1 MSMNVL
7 QLADKLRTEADAYKL
22 LEEMR
27 WGDRPICPHCGSVGE
42 HYFLNPLAFIAR
54 ATREELAIPVHR
66 DAMIQEAREAD
77 ASWDEINAAL
87 EVPR

>member
-1 MSMNVL
+1 MTDDDDRVSIPL
-7 QLADKLRTEADAYKL
+7 PFEEAMRGLLKVDPDTLTGKDA
-22 LEEMR
+22 M
-27 WGDRPICPHCGSVGE
+27 
-42 HYFLNPLAFIAR
+42 LAFIAR

>member
-1 MSMNVL
+1 MTDDDDRVSIPL
-7 QLADKLRTEADAYKL
+7 P
-22 LEEMR
+22 LEEAMR
-27 WGDRPICPHCGSVGE
+27 GLLKVDPDTLTGKDAK
-42 HYFLNPLAFIAR
+42 LAFIAR